1 MRACA
6 ATRAAA
12 ATHLPAPRGTD
23 MDLQLPIV
31 IIDEL
36 SESVVRSTATLDLA
50 SGEIRGVQYQDYDVD
65 ALGLPAQ
72 DESYEFSSGM
82 LSNAG
87 RDVEFRVEV
96 DVMSGKYSVTASE
109 LLELKGRAA
118 KLFTQQPGPK

>member
-1 MRACA
+1 
-6 ATRAAA
+6 
-12 ATHLPAPRGTD
+12 

-36 SESVVRSTATLDLA
+36 AESLVKSTATLDLA
-50 SGEIRGVQYQDYDVD
+50 SGEIRGVQYLDYDVE
-65 ALGLPAQ
+65 ALGLPAEH
-72 DESYEFSSGM
+72 ESYEFTSGV

-87 RDVEFRVEV
+87 RDVEFRVDV
-96 DVMSGKYSVTASE
+96 DAMSGKYSVSASE